1 MKGRDGAGN
10 EDRRGEGGG
19 GNLQFF
25 NKVTEAYRIFSAA
38 TINFCGNNLK
48 G

>member
-1 MKGRDGAGN
+1 MKGRDGAGK
-10 EDRRGEGGG
+10 
-19 GNLQFF
+19 FF